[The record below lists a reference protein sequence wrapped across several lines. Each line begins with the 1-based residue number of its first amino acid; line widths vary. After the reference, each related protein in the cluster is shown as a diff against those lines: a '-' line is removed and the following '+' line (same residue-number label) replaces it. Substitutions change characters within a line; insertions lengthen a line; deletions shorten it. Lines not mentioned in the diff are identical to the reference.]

1 MQIDTPKRMRSS
13 MTGAQPTCRAGS
25 GLGVSSEGTSAV
37 FFHPSAGR
45 SLNRDATAAL
55 LIMGAA
61 GVMWSHRKVCSFN
74 LELGVTSNGNEESC
88 QEAGC
93 QEEGPG

>member
-1 MQIDTPKRMRSS
+1 MHIDTPKRMRPP
-13 MTGAQPTCRAGS
+13 MAGAQPTCRAGS
-25 GLGVSSEGTSAV
+25 GLGVASEGASAV

-45 SLNRDATAAL
+45 SLNRDTAAAL

-61 GVMWSHRKVCSFN
+61 EVMWSHRKVCSFN